1 MDHDA
6 ARALRW
12 IADLLENHGVPYQV
26 VGGVAA
32 RAHGAS
38 RPIADVDLYVPTF
51 ALTQIAQAVADHV
64 TWGPG
69 HVRQGGW
76 DIVFLKL
83 EYEGQLV
90 ELGGADQVRIFD
102 STAGRWHDE
111 RVALGDSVISEVL
124 GTRVPVM
131 PRDRLVEYKR
141 RLDRDVDRQDLREMG
156 ERVAEE
162 PRPDRREEE

>member
-1 MDHDA
+1 MNDEA

-12 IADLLENHGVPYQV
+12 ISDLLEDRAVPYQV

-32 RAHGAS
+32 RAHGAQ
-38 RPIADVDLYVPTF
+38 RPIVDVDLYVPTS
-51 ALTQIAQAVADHV
+51 ALMEIAESVAEHV

-83 EYEGQLV
+83 EVEGQTV
-90 ELGGADQVRIFD
+90 ELGGADQVRIYD

-111 RVALGDSVISEVL
+111 RIDFGTSERREVL
-124 GTRVPVM
+124 GIVVPVM

-141 RLDRDVDRQDLREMG
+141 RLDREVDRQDLRELG
-156 ERVAEE
+156 EDRQGPAEGSSQT
-162 PRPDRREEE
+162 